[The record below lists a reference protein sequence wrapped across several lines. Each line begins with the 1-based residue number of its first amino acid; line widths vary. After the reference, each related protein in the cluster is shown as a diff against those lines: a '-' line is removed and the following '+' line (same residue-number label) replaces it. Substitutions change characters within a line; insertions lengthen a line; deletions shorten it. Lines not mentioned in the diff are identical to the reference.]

1 MGHDPN
7 PSTPPIGEA
16 IFLFLRKIS
25 PLLLSSVSDV
35 SKVFPTHLSPCS
47 VPFQDD
53 WWLLRQ
59 SLLKNCFFLR
69 ELKLKGTQSEGGEG
83 VQDAPKVAPGSPLH
97 HHQSACTAFYPIQL
111 GTTSRNFLGRPLSQK
126 KKGQSGNWAE
136 SHFSLKRNPQTGA
149 RPNSY
154 WTGRTGRRDGFPWKR
169 PRSTGFSFS
178 TCPIRVG
185 RELTPSSP
193 LLSER
198 RFSHFPRKQT
208 IASSNRVP
216 TCLAP
221 FSTTS
226 HPFPSLPTL
235 HSASASPL

>member
-126 KKGQSGNWAE
+126 KKRTERKLGGIPFFAEKKPPNRSPSKFLLDWSNW
-136 SHFSLKRNPQTGA
+136 SSRWISL
-149 RPNSY
+149 
-154 WTGRTGRRDGFPWKR
+154 
-169 PRSTGFSFS
+169 
-178 TCPIRVG
+178 
-185 RELTPSSP
+185 ETPSIDWIQ
-193 LLSER
+193 LLD
-198 RFSHFPRKQT
+198 
-208 IASSNRVP
+208 
-216 TCLAP
+216 
-221 FSTTS
+221 
-226 HPFPSLPTL
+226 LPDPGGT
-235 HSASASPL
+235 